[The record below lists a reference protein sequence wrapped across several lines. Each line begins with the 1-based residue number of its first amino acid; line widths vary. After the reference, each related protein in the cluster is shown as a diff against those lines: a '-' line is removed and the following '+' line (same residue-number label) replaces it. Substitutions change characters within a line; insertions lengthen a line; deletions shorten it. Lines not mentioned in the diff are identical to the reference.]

1 MEHPFASRDK
11 VFGYQ
16 DMSTEEM
23 DGFSFG
29 SGVRSL
35 ISDDMFN
42 SSSNSELVNFDS
54 FSTWCNSPSVSDV
67 LFAQYGLSTSQSMP
81 FGAITSAHAPELRAA
96 TLPGL
101 TRSFHDMESSYY
113 GEERPSLQEMISQFD
128 HSLDSV
134 QLSGKR
140 RRVANQKNG
149 FPNLMNCTIPRSLSH
164 SLDEK
169 MLKALSLFLESSGS
183 GEGILAQVWTPI
195 KIGDQHV
202 LSTCDQAYLLDPRL
216 SQYREV
222 SRKFTFASEANQCS
236 FPGLPG
242 RVFISGVPEWT
253 SNVVYY
259 KTDEYLRMKHAID
272 NEVRGSIA
280 IPILEASGT
289 TCCAVMELV
298 TSKEK
303 PNFDTEMDS
312 VCRALQ
318 TVCCGWLQP
327 EAVNL
332 RTSASPRPQF
342 LSSNQRDALAEIQD
356 VLRAY
361 REVSRKFTFASEAN
375 QCSFPGLPG
384 RVFISGVPE
393 WTSNVVYYKTD
404 EYLRMKHAIDNEVR
418 GSIAI
423 PILEA
428 SGTTCCAVMEL
439 VTSKEKPNFDTEM
452 DSVCRALQA
461 VNLRTSAS
469 PRPQFLS
476 SNQRDA
482 LAEIQDVLRA
492 VCHAHRLPLALAW
505 IPCSYGKGG
514 KNQSGE
520 SCVLCVEETACYVND
535 TEMEGFVHV
544 CLEHCLRE
552 KEGIVGRAFVSNKPL
567 FSSDVKAYDISE
579 YPLVQHARKYGLNA
593 AVAIKLRST
602 YTGEDDYIL
611 ELFLPVSMK
620 GSLEQQLL
628 LDSLSGTMQRIC
640 RTLRTV
646 SDIGEAKKEVSKTGV
661 LTACSGNFQTM
672 LSDSELNSTRNI
684 FSDMSSD
691 KDSSG
696 TGSQGTYEQ
705 EMSKARTP
713 EKKKSTTEKNVS
725 LSVLQQHFSGSL
737 KDAAKSLGGEISTVS
752 LRMDAFPLPDKR
764 FLTLDFE
771 SNLAVCPT
779 TLKRICRQHGIMRW
793 PSRKINKVN
802 RSLRKIQT
810 VLDSVQGVE
819 GGLKFDSTTGE
830 FVAVCPFIKELD
842 TQKDPVR
849 GQEDT
854 AQDTSFE
861 LLEAKSVDNAIK
873 LEEDIIANV
882 YNLKPLSGCAGSF
895 VEVDASGQQW
905 AWMAEQSG
913 FNGNLSSQAIRCSG
927 SINEPNQSMSCSM
940 SGSSNGSGAVMLR
953 SSSTSMDDSNQV
965 RTQKS
970 NSSESGST
978 TLTVKATYRED
989 TIRFKFE
996 PSLGCSQLYKE
1007 VGKRFK
1013 LQEESFQLKY
1023 LDDEEEW
1030 VMLVTDSDLQECL
1043 EILYGMGKHTV
1054 KFLVR
1059 DLPAPIGSSAGS
1071 NCYLG
1076 TGL

>member
-16 DMSTEEM
+16 DISTEEM
-23 DGFSFG
+23 DSFSFG

-318 TVCCGWLQP
+318 
-327 EAVNL
+327 AVNL

-356 VLRAY
+356 VLRA
-361 REVSRKFTFASEAN
+361 RKQLVMCTFASEAN

-514 KNQSGE
+514 KNQSG
-520 SCVLCVEETACYVND
+520 VLCVEETACYVND

-705 EMSKARTP
+705 DMSKARTP

-752 LRMDAFPLPDKR
+752 LRMDA
-764 FLTLDFE
+764 
-771 SNLAVCPT
+771 
-779 TLKRICRQHGIMRW
+779 QHGIMRW

-873 LEEDIIANV
+873 LEEDIIAN
-882 YNLKPLSGCAGSF
+882 GSF

-1007 VGKRFK
+1007 VRKRFK

>member
-29 SGVRSL
+29 SGVRNL

-42 SSSNSELVNFDS
+42 SSSNSELMNFDS
-54 FSTWCNSPSVSDV
+54 FSTWCNSPSSAADI
-67 LFAQYGLSTSQSMP
+67 LFAQYGLSTTSQPMP
-81 FGAITSAHAPELRAA
+81 FGAITSS
-96 TLPGL
+96 GL
-101 TRSFHDMESSYY
+101 TRSFHDLESSYY
-113 GEERPSLQEMISQFD
+113 GEERLSIQETSSQFHRSFD
-128 HSLDSV
+128 GDE
-134 QLSGKR
+134 LSGKR
-140 RRVANQKNG
+140 RRVAI
-149 FPNLMNCTIPRSLSH
+149 PNLMNCTIPRSLSH

-303 PNFDTEMDS
+303 PNFDTEMNS

-318 TVCCGWLQP
+318 SSAFVNDSFQGSSLDSMLWLQP
-327 EAVNL
+327 E
-332 RTSASPRPQF
+332 
-342 LSSNQRDALAEIQD
+342 
-356 VLRAY
+356 
-361 REVSRKFTFASEAN
+361 
-375 QCSFPGLPG
+375 
-384 RVFISGVPE
+384 
-393 WTSNVVYYKTD
+393 
-404 EYLRMKHAIDNEVR
+404 
-418 GSIAI
+418 
-423 PILEA
+423 
-428 SGTTCCAVMEL
+428 
-439 VTSKEKPNFDTEM
+439 
-452 DSVCRALQA
+452 A

-492 VCHAHRLPLALAW
+492 VCHAHRLPLALVW

-544 CLEHCLRE
+544 CLEHCLRA
-552 KEGIVGRAFVSNKPL
+552 KEGIVGKAFVSNQP
-567 FSSDVKAYDISE
+567 FFASDVKAYDISE

-646 SDIGEAKKEVSKTGV
+646 SDVGETNKEVSK
-661 LTACSGNFQTM
+661 AKCSGNFRTM

-691 KDSSG
+691 KDNSSA
-696 TGSQGTYEQ
+696 GSLGTYEQ
-705 EMSKARTP
+705 EMSKARTQ

-752 LRMDAFPLPDKR
+752 LRMDAFLLPDKL
-764 FLTLDFE
+764 FLTLEFV

-819 GGLKFDSTTGE
+819 GGLKFDSATGE

-861 LLEAKSVDNAIK
+861 LLEAKSVDNEIK
-873 LEEDIIANV
+873 LEEDIITN
-882 YNLKPLSGCAGSF
+882 GSF
-895 VEVDASGQQW
+895 VEVNASGQQW
-905 AWMAEQSG
+905 AWMAEQSSFHCSEG
-913 FNGNLSSQAIRCSG
+913 IKNNGNLSSQAIRCSG

-989 TIRFKFE
+989 TIRFKFV

-1059 DLPAPIGSSAGS
+1059 DLPAPIEVHETEAQDRKCLKEYGGDVGFSFCAPRIYPLF
-1071 NCYLG
+1071 CYRRCRQNKGGAKGGKCRSEAG
-1076 TGL
+1076 TGMKCLCDFCSNTP

>member
-1 MEHPFASRDK
+1 MEQPFSSRDK

-16 DMSTEEM
+16 DISPEEM

-216 SQYREV
+216 SQ
-222 SRKFTFASEANQCS
+222 
-236 FPGLPG
+236 
-242 RVFISGVPEWT
+242 
-253 SNVVYY
+253 
-259 KTDEYLRMKHAID
+259 
-272 NEVRGSIA
+272 
-280 IPILEASGT
+280 
-289 TCCAVMELV
+289 
-298 TSKEK
+298 
-303 PNFDTEMDS
+303 
-312 VCRALQ
+312 
-318 TVCCGWLQP
+318 
-327 EAVNL
+327 
-332 RTSASPRPQF
+332 
-342 LSSNQRDALAEIQD
+342 
-356 VLRAY
+356 Y

-873 LEEDIIANV
+873 LEEDIIAN
-882 YNLKPLSGCAGSF
+882 GSF

-1007 VGKRFK
+1007 VRKRFK

>member
-318 TVCCGWLQP
+318 
-327 EAVNL
+327 
-332 RTSASPRPQF
+332 
-342 LSSNQRDALAEIQD
+342 
-356 VLRAY
+356 
-361 REVSRKFTFASEAN
+361 
-375 QCSFPGLPG
+375 
-384 RVFISGVPE
+384 
-393 WTSNVVYYKTD
+393 
-404 EYLRMKHAIDNEVR
+404 
-418 GSIAI
+418 
-423 PILEA
+423 
-428 SGTTCCAVMEL
+428 
-439 VTSKEKPNFDTEM
+439 
-452 DSVCRALQA
+452 A

-514 KNQSGE
+514 KNQSG
-520 SCVLCVEETACYVND
+520 VLCVEETACYVND

-646 SDIGEAKKEVSKTGV
+646 SDVGEAKKEVSKTGV
-661 LTACSGNFQTM
+661 LNACSGNFQTM

-691 KDSSG
+691 KDNSS

-705 EMSKARTP
+705 DMSKARTP

-737 KDAAKSLGGEISTVS
+737 KDAAKSLG
-752 LRMDAFPLPDKR
+752 
-764 FLTLDFE
+764 
-771 SNLAVCPT
+771 VCPT

-819 GGLKFDSTTGE
+819 GGLKFDSATGE

-842 TQKDPVR
+842 TQKDPSSNVNNEHVR
-849 GQEDT
+849 GHEDVA
-854 AQDTSFE
+854 AQDASFE
-861 LLEAKSVDNAIK
+861 LLKAKSVDNEIK
-873 LEEDIIANV
+873 LEEDIITN
-882 YNLKPLSGCAGSF
+882 GSF
-895 VEVDASGQQW
+895 MEVNASGEQW
-905 AWMAEQSG
+905 AWMAEQSS
-913 FNGNLSSQAIRCSG
+913 FHCSEEKKNNGNLSSQAIRCSG

>member
-16 DMSTEEM
+16 DISTEEM
-23 DGFSFG
+23 DSFSFG

-318 TVCCGWLQP
+318 
-327 EAVNL
+327 
-332 RTSASPRPQF
+332 
-342 LSSNQRDALAEIQD
+342 
-356 VLRAY
+356 
-361 REVSRKFTFASEAN
+361 
-375 QCSFPGLPG
+375 
-384 RVFISGVPE
+384 
-393 WTSNVVYYKTD
+393 
-404 EYLRMKHAIDNEVR
+404 
-418 GSIAI
+418 
-423 PILEA
+423 
-428 SGTTCCAVMEL
+428 
-439 VTSKEKPNFDTEM
+439 
-452 DSVCRALQA
+452 A

-514 KNQSGE
+514 KNQSG
-520 SCVLCVEETACYVND
+520 VLCVEETACYVND

-646 SDIGEAKKEVSKTGV
+646 SDVGEAKKEVSKTGV
-661 LTACSGNFQTM
+661 LNACSGNFQTM

-691 KDSSG
+691 KDNSS

-705 EMSKARTP
+705 DMSKARTP

-737 KDAAKSLGGEISTVS
+737 KDAAKSLG
-752 LRMDAFPLPDKR
+752 
-764 FLTLDFE
+764 
-771 SNLAVCPT
+771 VCPT

-819 GGLKFDSTTGE
+819 GGLKFDSATGE

-842 TQKDPVR
+842 TQKDPSSNVNNEHVR
-849 GQEDT
+849 GHEDVA
-854 AQDTSFE
+854 AQDASFE
-861 LLEAKSVDNAIK
+861 LLKAKSVDNEIK
-873 LEEDIIANV
+873 LEEDIITN
-882 YNLKPLSGCAGSF
+882 GSF
-895 VEVDASGQQW
+895 MEVNASGEQW
-905 AWMAEQSG
+905 AWMAEQSS
-913 FNGNLSSQAIRCSG
+913 FHCSEEKKNNGNLSSQAIRCSG
-927 SINEPNQSMSCSM
+927 SINEPNHSLSCRM
-940 SGSSNGSGAVMLR
+940 SGSSKGSGAVMLR

>member
-1 MEHPFASRDK
+1 MTLIKTHRSVAYASTQETDSIPKSLPFVAKAYESSINVSGHISLSADVAATFPRVLQVLLLCDSRTILVVVVVEVCFGQLIINQMEHPFASRDK
-11 VFGYQ
+11 GFGYQ
-16 DMSTEEM
+16 DMSAEDM
-23 DGFSFG
+23 DGLSFG
-29 SGVRSL
+29 SGVTNL
-35 ISDDMFN
+35 ISDDMLN
-42 SSSNSELVNFDS
+42 SSELMNFDS
-54 FSTWCNSPSVSDV
+54 IATWCNSPSSPTDI

-81 FGAITSAHAPELRAA
+81 FGAITSSHAAEPRAA
-96 TLPGL
+96 TFSSL
-101 TRSFHDMESSYY
+101 TRSFHDLESSYY
-113 GEERPSLQEMISQFD
+113 GEDRSSLPEMSSQF
-128 HSLDSV
+128 HCSLDGDE
-134 QLSGKR
+134 LSGKR
-140 RRVANQKNG
+140 RRVAIPKTSLI
-149 FPNLMNCTIPRSLSH
+149 PNLMNCTVPRSLSH

-169 MLKALSLFLESSGS
+169 MLKALRLFIESSGS

-195 KIGDQHV
+195 KIGDQHM

-216 SQYREV
+216 SRYREV

-253 SNVVYY
+253 SNVLYY
-259 KTDEYLRMKHAID
+259 KTDEYLRMKHAVD

-280 IPILEASGT
+280 IPVLETSGT
-289 TCCAVMELV
+289 SCCAVIELV
-298 TSKEK
+298 TFKEK
-303 PNFDTEMDS
+303 PNFDM
-312 VCRALQ
+312 
-318 TVCCGWLQP
+318 
-327 EAVNL
+327 
-332 RTSASPRPQF
+332 
-342 LSSNQRDALAEIQD
+342 
-356 VLRAY
+356 
-361 REVSRKFTFASEAN
+361 
-375 QCSFPGLPG
+375 
-384 RVFISGVPE
+384 
-393 WTSNVVYYKTD
+393 
-404 EYLRMKHAIDNEVR
+404 
-418 GSIAI
+418 
-423 PILEA
+423 
-428 SGTTCCAVMEL
+428 
-439 VTSKEKPNFDTEM
+439 EM

-461 VNLRTSAS
+461 VNLRTSAC
-469 PRPQFLS
+469 PRPQYLS

-505 IPCSYGKGG
+505 IPCSYGKGR
-514 KNQSGE
+514 KNQSVKVHGSNSGE

-535 TEMEGFVHV
+535 MEMEGFVHV

-552 KEGIVGRAFVSNKPL
+552 KEGIVGKAFVSNQPF

-611 ELFLPVSMK
+611 ELFLPPSMK

-646 SDIGEAKKEVSKTGV
+646 SYVGATKKEVSKDGLSKFPQT
-661 LTACSGNFQTM
+661 TCSGNFQTIV
-672 LSDSELNSTRNI
+672 SDSELNSTGNI

-691 KDSSG
+691 KNNSS

-705 EMSKARTP
+705 DMSKARTP

-737 KDAAKSLGGEISTVS
+737 KDAAKSLG
-752 LRMDAFPLPDKR
+752 
-764 FLTLDFE
+764 
-771 SNLAVCPT
+771 VCPT

-819 GGLKFDSTTGE
+819 GGLKFDSATGE

-842 TQKDPVR
+842 TPKDPVR
-849 GQEDT
+849 CPEDV

-873 LEEDIIANV
+873 LEEDIIT
-882 YNLKPLSGCAGSF
+882 KGSL
-895 VEVDASGQQW
+895 VDPSGQQW
-905 AWMAEQSG
+905 AWMAEQSSFHG
-913 FNGNLSSQAIRCSG
+913 SEGIKNNGNLSSQTIRCSG
-927 SINEPNQSMSCSM
+927 NINEPNQSMSCSM

-953 SSSTSMDDSNQV
+953 SSSTSMDDCNQV
-965 RTQKS
+965 RSHKS
-970 NSSESGST
+970 NSSESEST

-996 PSLGCSQLYKE
+996 PSLGYSQLYKE
-1007 VGKRFK
+1007 VGRRFK

-1043 EILYGMGKHTV
+1043 EILHGMGKQTV

-1059 DLPAPIGSSAGS
+1059 DLPAPTGSSAGS
-1071 NCYLG
+1071 NGYLG
-1076 TGL
+1076 TEVPETKAQDRKCLQEYGGDVGFRFCAPLIYPSFCYRRCRENKGAKGGRCRSGEVGTGSVKCLCDFCSDKP

>member
-16 DMSTEEM
+16 DISTEEM
-23 DGFSFG
+23 DSFSFG

-318 TVCCGWLQP
+318 
-327 EAVNL
+327 
-332 RTSASPRPQF
+332 
-342 LSSNQRDALAEIQD
+342 
-356 VLRAY
+356 
-361 REVSRKFTFASEAN
+361 
-375 QCSFPGLPG
+375 
-384 RVFISGVPE
+384 
-393 WTSNVVYYKTD
+393 
-404 EYLRMKHAIDNEVR
+404 
-418 GSIAI
+418 
-423 PILEA
+423 
-428 SGTTCCAVMEL
+428 
-439 VTSKEKPNFDTEM
+439 
-452 DSVCRALQA
+452 A

-514 KNQSGE
+514 KNQSG
-520 SCVLCVEETACYVND
+520 VLCVEETACYVND

-646 SDIGEAKKEVSKTGV
+646 SDVGEAKKEVSKTGV
-661 LTACSGNFQTM
+661 LNACSGNFQTM

-691 KDSSG
+691 KDNSS

-705 EMSKARTP
+705 DMSKARTP

-737 KDAAKSLGGEISTVS
+737 KDAAKSLG
-752 LRMDAFPLPDKR
+752 
-764 FLTLDFE
+764 
-771 SNLAVCPT
+771 VCPT

-819 GGLKFDSTTGE
+819 GGLKFDSATGE

-842 TQKDPVR
+842 TQKDPSSNVNNEHVR
-849 GQEDT
+849 GHEDVA
-854 AQDTSFE
+854 AQDASFE
-861 LLEAKSVDNAIK
+861 LLKAKSVDNEIK
-873 LEEDIIANV
+873 LEEDIITN
-882 YNLKPLSGCAGSF
+882 GSF
-895 VEVDASGQQW
+895 MEVNASGEQW
-905 AWMAEQSG
+905 AWMAEQSS
-913 FNGNLSSQAIRCSG
+913 FHCSEEKKNNGNLSSQAIRCSG

>member
-1 MEHPFASRDK
+1 MEQPFSSRDK

-16 DMSTEEM
+16 DISPEEM

-318 TVCCGWLQP
+318 
-327 EAVNL
+327 
-332 RTSASPRPQF
+332 
-342 LSSNQRDALAEIQD
+342 
-356 VLRAY
+356 
-361 REVSRKFTFASEAN
+361 
-375 QCSFPGLPG
+375 
-384 RVFISGVPE
+384 
-393 WTSNVVYYKTD
+393 
-404 EYLRMKHAIDNEVR
+404 
-418 GSIAI
+418 
-423 PILEA
+423 
-428 SGTTCCAVMEL
+428 
-439 VTSKEKPNFDTEM
+439 
-452 DSVCRALQA
+452 A

-514 KNQSGE
+514 KNQSG
-520 SCVLCVEETACYVND
+520 VLCVEETACYVND

-646 SDIGEAKKEVSKTGV
+646 SDVGEAKKEVSKTGV
-661 LTACSGNFQTM
+661 LNACSGNFQTM

-691 KDSSG
+691 KDNSS

-705 EMSKARTP
+705 DMSKARTP

-737 KDAAKSLGGEISTVS
+737 KDAAKSLG
-752 LRMDAFPLPDKR
+752 
-764 FLTLDFE
+764 
-771 SNLAVCPT
+771 VCPT

-819 GGLKFDSTTGE
+819 GGLKFDSATGE

-842 TQKDPVR
+842 TQKDPSSNVNNEHVR
-849 GQEDT
+849 GHEDVA
-854 AQDTSFE
+854 AQDASFE
-861 LLEAKSVDNAIK
+861 LLKAKSVDNEIK
-873 LEEDIIANV
+873 LEEDIITN
-882 YNLKPLSGCAGSF
+882 GSF
-895 VEVDASGQQW
+895 MEVNASGEQW
-905 AWMAEQSG
+905 AWMAEQSS
-913 FNGNLSSQAIRCSG
+913 FHCSEEKKNNGNLSSQAIRCSG

>member
-1 MEHPFASRDK
+1 MDHLFASRDK
-11 VFGYQ
+11 GFGYQ
-16 DMSTEEM
+16 EIPTEQM
-23 DGFSFG
+23 DGLSFG
-29 SGVRSL
+29 SGVRNL
-35 ISDDMFN
+35 ISDDMLN
-42 SSSNSELVNFDS
+42 SSELMNFDS
-54 FSTWCNSPSVSDV
+54 LTTWCNSPSSTDL
-67 LFAQYGLSTSQSMP
+67 LFAQYGLPTSHSMP
-81 FGAITSAHAPELRAA
+81 FGGEPRAA
-96 TLPGL
+96 TLSGL
-101 TRSFHDMESSYY
+101 TRSFHDLESSYY
-113 GEERPSLQEMISQFD
+113 GEERSSEHEMSSQF
-128 HSLDSV
+128 HRSLESIE
-134 QLSGKR
+134 LSGKR

-149 FPNLMNCTIPRSLSH
+149 FPNLMNSTVPRSLSH

-183 GEGILAQVWTPI
+183 REGILAQVWTPI
-195 KIGDQHV
+195 KTGDQYM

-216 SQYREV
+216 SRYREV

-253 SNVVYY
+253 SNVLYY

-280 IPILEASGT
+280 IPVLEASGK

-298 TSKEK
+298 TSTEK
-303 PNFDTEMDS
+303 NNFD
-312 VCRALQ
+312 A
-318 TVCCGWLQP
+318 
-327 EAVNL
+327 
-332 RTSASPRPQF
+332 
-342 LSSNQRDALAEIQD
+342 
-356 VLRAY
+356 
-361 REVSRKFTFASEAN
+361 
-375 QCSFPGLPG
+375 
-384 RVFISGVPE
+384 
-393 WTSNVVYYKTD
+393 
-404 EYLRMKHAIDNEVR
+404 
-418 GSIAI
+418 
-423 PILEA
+423 
-428 SGTTCCAVMEL
+428 
-439 VTSKEKPNFDTEM
+439 EM

-461 VNLRTSAS
+461 VNLRTSAC
-469 PRPQFLS
+469 PRPQYIS

-505 IPCSYGKGG
+505 IPCSYGKRG
-514 KNQSGE
+514 KDQSVKVYGSNSGE

-535 TEMEGFVHV
+535 MKMEGFVHV

-552 KEGIVGRAFVSNKPL
+552 KEGIVGKAFVSNQPF

-611 ELFLPVSMK
+611 ELFLPPSMK

-646 SDIGEAKKEVSKTGV
+646 SDVGATKKEASKAGFQTI
-661 LTACSGNFQTM
+661 CSANFQTM
-672 LSDSELNSTRNI
+672 LSDLELNSTRSI

-691 KDSSG
+691 KDNGS
-696 TGSQGTYEQ
+696 TGSLGTYEQ
-705 EMSKARTP
+705 DMSKARTQ

-737 KDAAKSLGGEISTVS
+737 KDAAKSLG
-752 LRMDAFPLPDKR
+752 
-764 FLTLDFE
+764 
-771 SNLAVCPT
+771 VCPT

-819 GGLKFDSTTGE
+819 GGLKFDSATGE
-830 FVAVCPFIKELD
+830 FIAVSPCIKDFD
-842 TQKDPVR
+842 TQKDPSSNGNNAHVR
-849 GQEDT
+849 GQEDVP
-854 AQDTSFE
+854 QDTSFE
-861 LLEAKSVDNAIK
+861 LLEAKSVDNAVK
-873 LEEDIIANV
+873 LEEDIITN
-882 YNLKPLSGCAGSF
+882 GSY
-895 VEVDASGQQW
+895 VEVNASGQQW
-905 AWMAEQSG
+905 AWTAG
-913 FNGNLSSQAIRCSG
+913 VNGDLSSQAIRCSG
-927 SINEPNQSMSCSM
+927 NINEPNRSMSCSM
-940 SGSSNGSGAVMLR
+940 SDSSNGSGAVMLR
-953 SSSTSMDDSNQV
+953 SSSTSMDEWNQV
-965 RTQKS
+965 RSHKS
-970 NSSESGST
+970 NSCESGPT

-1071 NCYLG
+1071 NGYLG

>member
-29 SGVRSL
+29 SGVRNL

-42 SSSNSELVNFDS
+42 SSSNSELMNFDS
-54 FSTWCNSPSVSDV
+54 FSTWCNSPSSATDI
-67 LFAQYGLSTSQSMP
+67 LFAQYGLSTTSQPMP
-81 FGAITSAHAPELRAA
+81 FGAITSS
-96 TLPGL
+96 GL
-101 TRSFHDMESSYY
+101 TRSFHDLESSYY
-113 GEERPSLQEMISQFD
+113 GEERLSIQETSSQFHRSFD
-128 HSLDSV
+128 GDELT
-134 QLSGKR
+134 GKR
-140 RRVANQKNG
+140 RRVAI
-149 FPNLMNCTIPRSLSH
+149 PNLMNCTIPRSLSH

-318 TVCCGWLQP
+318 
-327 EAVNL
+327 AVNL

-356 VLRAY
+356 VL
-361 REVSRKFTFASEAN
+361 
-375 QCSFPGLPG
+375 L
-384 RVFISGVPE
+384 
-393 WTSNVVYYKTD
+393 
-404 EYLRMKHAIDNEVR
+404 
-418 GSIAI
+418 
-423 PILEA
+423 
-428 SGTTCCAVMEL
+428 
-439 VTSKEKPNFDTEM
+439 
-452 DSVCRALQA
+452 
-461 VNLRTSAS
+461 
-469 PRPQFLS
+469 
-476 SNQRDA
+476 
-482 LAEIQDVLRA
+482 A

-544 CLEHCLRE
+544 CLEHCLRA
-552 KEGIVGRAFVSNKPL
+552 KEGIVGKAFVSNQP
-567 FSSDVKAYDISE
+567 FFASDVKAYDISE

-646 SDIGEAKKEVSKTGV
+646 SDVGETNKEVSK
-661 LTACSGNFQTM
+661 AKCSGNFRTM

-691 KDSSG
+691 KDNSSA
-696 TGSQGTYEQ
+696 GSQGTYEQ
-705 EMSKARTP
+705 EMSKARTQ

-752 LRMDAFPLPDKR
+752 LRMDAFLLPDKL
-764 FLTLDFE
+764 FLTLEFV

-819 GGLKFDSTTGE
+819 GGLKFDSATGE

-849 GQEDT
+849 GQEDVA

-861 LLEAKSVDNAIK
+861 LLEAKSVDNEIK
-873 LEEDIIANV
+873 LEEDIITN
-882 YNLKPLSGCAGSF
+882 GSF
-895 VEVDASGQQW
+895 VEVNASGQQW
-905 AWMAEQSG
+905 AWMAEQSSFHCSEG
-913 FNGNLSSQAIRCSG
+913 IKNNGNLSSQAIRCSG
-927 SINEPNQSMSCSM
+927 SINEPNQSVSCSM

-978 TLTVKATYRED
+978 KLTVKATYRED
-989 TIRFKFE
+989 TIRFKFV

>member
-1 MEHPFASRDK
+1 
-11 VFGYQ
+11 
-16 DMSTEEM
+16 
-23 DGFSFG
+23 
-29 SGVRSL
+29 
-35 ISDDMFN
+35 
-42 SSSNSELVNFDS
+42 
-54 FSTWCNSPSVSDV
+54 
-67 LFAQYGLSTSQSMP
+67 
-81 FGAITSAHAPELRAA
+81 
-96 TLPGL
+96 
-101 TRSFHDMESSYY
+101 
-113 GEERPSLQEMISQFD
+113 
-128 HSLDSV
+128 
-134 QLSGKR
+134 
-140 RRVANQKNG
+140 
-149 FPNLMNCTIPRSLSH
+149 
-164 SLDEK
+164 
-169 MLKALSLFLESSGS
+169 
-183 GEGILAQVWTPI
+183 
-195 KIGDQHV
+195 
-202 LSTCDQAYLLDPRL
+202 
-216 SQYREV
+216 
-222 SRKFTFASEANQCS
+222 
-236 FPGLPG
+236 
-242 RVFISGVPEWT
+242 
-253 SNVVYY
+253 
-259 KTDEYLRMKHAID
+259 
-272 NEVRGSIA
+272 
-280 IPILEASGT
+280 
-289 TCCAVMELV
+289 
-298 TSKEK
+298 
-303 PNFDTEMDS
+303 
-312 VCRALQ
+312 
-318 TVCCGWLQP
+318 
-327 EAVNL
+327 
-332 RTSASPRPQF
+332 
-342 LSSNQRDALAEIQD
+342 
-356 VLRAY
+356 
-361 REVSRKFTFASEAN
+361 
-375 QCSFPGLPG
+375 
-384 RVFISGVPE
+384 
-393 WTSNVVYYKTD
+393 
-404 EYLRMKHAIDNEVR
+404 MKHAIDNEVR

-461 VNLRTSAS
+461 VNLRTSACP
-469 PRPQFLS
+469 PRRVTSELNNNLAMYNHFMPLSNGISAFQYLS

-482 LAEIQDVLRA
+482 LAEIQDVLRV
-492 VCHAHRLPLALAW
+492 VCHAHRLPLALVW
-505 IPCSYGKGG
+505 IPCSNNKGG
-514 KNQSGE
+514 KNQYGSNSGE
-520 SCVLCVEETACYVND
+520 SCVLCVEETSCYVND
-535 TEMEGFVHV
+535 MEMEGFVHV

-552 KEGIVGRAFVSNKPL
+552 KEGIVGKAFVSNQPF

-611 ELFLPVSMK
+611 ELFLPLNMK

-646 SDIGEAKKEVSKTGV
+646 SDVGETKKEVSKAGLSKFPQT
-661 LTACSGNFQTM
+661 TCSGNFQTIV
-672 LSDSELNSTRNI
+672 SDSELNSTRNI

-691 KDSSG
+691 KDNSS

-705 EMSKARTP
+705 DMSKARTP

-737 KDAAKSLGGEISTVS
+737 KDAAKSLG
-752 LRMDAFPLPDKR
+752 
-764 FLTLDFE
+764 
-771 SNLAVCPT
+771 VCPT

-819 GGLKFDSTTGE
+819 GGLKFDSATGE

-849 GQEDT
+849 GQEDV

-873 LEEDIIANV
+873 LEEDIITN
-882 YNLKPLSGCAGSF
+882 GSF

-905 AWMAEQSG
+905 AWMTEQSSFHG
-913 FNGNLSSQAIRCSG
+913 SEGIKNNGNLSSQAIRCSG
-927 SINEPNQSMSCSM
+927 NINEPNQSMSCSM

-953 SSSTSMDDSNQV
+953 SSSTSMDDWNQV

-970 NSSESGST
+970 NSSESGPT

-996 PSLGCSQLYKE
+996 PSVGCSQLYKE

-1043 EILYGMGKHTV
+1043 EILYGMGKQTV

-1059 DLPAPIGSSAGS
+1059 DLPAPTVSSAGS
-1071 NCYLG
+1071 NGYLG
-1076 TGL
+1076 TCL